1 MLGAENMGSEA
12 RDPAGGNHKF
22 SAHFRLIL
30 RPHFRMSFRSYAGL
44 VWFEH
49 SGLALMRKWRLKRG
63 DGTFEENA

>member
-1 MLGAENMGSEA
+1 MGLE
-12 RDPAGGNHKF
+12 RRFRAGDNLEF

-49 SGLALMRKWRLKRG
+49 SDLALAQM
-63 DGTFEENA
+63 ESI